1 MRSPLLAV
9 TTIVLA
15 SCGSAPHNRAE
26 IRIAVGGRAALDF
39 IPIYLASSLGFFRQE
54 GLEVTVQDLPG
65 TAKAIQSLLGGSSDV
80 VAGGYDA
87 AVQMT
92 IEGQPM
98 EAIATLERW
107 PPLVVV
113 AGSRSARQSRTI
125 R

>member
-9 TTIVLA
+9 TTIFVA
-15 SCGSAPHNRAE
+15 SCGSAPHHRPAE
-26 IRIAVGGRAALDF
+26 VRIAVGGRAALDF

-54 GLEVTVQDLPG
+54 GLVVTLQDLPG

-87 AVQMT
+87 AIQMT
-92 IEGQPM
+92 IDGQPM
-98 EAIATLERW
+98 QAIATLERW

-113 AGSRSARQSRTI
+113 ARS
-125 R
+125 